1 MKHPDTNVAMQ
12 AVEFWSTVCEEEV
25 NINKEIMLV
34 SYILTNAKLV
44 ADSQFRPVIT
54 ANFQSWSPKILQKL
68 RFRRSCQSCLFS

>member
-34 SYILTNAKLV
+34 RQY
-44 ADSQFRPVIT
+44 
-54 ANFQSWSPKILQKL
+54 
-68 RFRRSCQSCLFS
+68 